1 MIASIAL
8 AVALSGMIQHP
19 LSTQNFL
26 ESCSRKPSGMH
37 YISINDKQE
46 ARKSWH
52 PMLCIPPVYF
62 YIRNSEALSYLLLC
76 RNTKALY

>member
-26 ESCSRKPSGMH
+26 EAAAGSLLVCITFTVYAFYKRQTGSTQVMAPHALHTSC
-37 YISINDKQE
+37 
-46 ARKSWH
+46 
-52 PMLCIPPVYF
+52 LF
-62 YIRNSEALSYLLLC
+62 
-76 RNTKALY
+76 LYS

>member
-1 MIASIAL
+1 MALSFSYMLILFIQSSQMRLRYKRYPHKGRQAAYMIASIAL

-37 YISINDKQE
+37 YIYSICV
-46 ARKSWH
+46 
-52 PMLCIPPVYF
+52 L
-62 YIRNSEALSYLLLC
+62 
-76 RNTKALY
+76 